1 MRLPRLCAALLVLA
15 PAVANADDLAGKLSS
30 YENEATGLAADLPT
44 PGQLTGAAG
53 QKRLVDAEISYSLG
67 DYDTAALALFDLVG
81 NQQASDMEAATYYLA
96 ESLYQKGDRGSARAY
111 FEQLVHGN
119 TASKYYR
126 PSLERLVELGIK
138 HKDDTTEQYVQT
150 LQSMIAS
157 SPSVPYVLGKY
168 AYSQDKLDD
177 AIALFSQ
184 VPKGSDY
191 ELQALYFTGTTYVAK
206 KDVAKATDIFA
217 DLVTRKPR
225 TSVDRRV
232 IELGQLALGRLYYE
246 REEPSK
252 SIDSYLLVDRHSDLF
267 PDALYEV
274 AWVYVKSKQYD
285 KALRALELLELSDP
299 NTTKTPTVR
308 ILEGNLRIRKAQMIR
323 QQQIDGIVNSDEKS
337 DPETEYE
344 KATKI
349 FTETHDQYM
358 PSYVALSQMVDG
370 SLDPTSFITQIAGRN
385 EHVFQLAQPI
395 PEAAAQWLR
404 DEPEVQRFVGIE
416 SDLGSVQANLTAT
429 QSLIDRLNAVIAAKD
444 HSELYPALA
453 SRRARVEAI
462 QQDLVKLRDQIHQ
475 QAGVASPERT
485 ALDAQYTALGN
496 SEQAFTDR
504 VTNAHGGFDKLD
516 EQTTEIDQAISASEA
531 MAVAMRKYAS
541 DQLPAD
547 QRASIQQQLDEAGKE
562 AQAIEDE
569 LAATRREIVL
579 GKDLATIPDDQ
590 ITQARALRRQLT
602 AAQDNEA
609 RSLTNNDLA
618 QRAMR
623 LADQLD
629 QTDAT
634 IARLQESS
642 IEQAKVALAAA
653 EKDLAAFEAEREG
666 YEAESRSIG
675 TTVLGASFKNVKAKF
690 YDVIVRTD
698 VGNVDVAWSQKED
711 NDDDLKRLN
720 LARSRELK
728 QLKDEFKDILDEGT
742 QKPSEP
748 AKKTE
753 LPPPSEGPTGSPDKG
768 TGGDQRVSPT
778 GTTNTQPA
786 QPTVKPDEQ
795 PKGGTA
801 SKKGGSK

>member
-44 PGQLTGAAG
+44 PGQLRGGAG
-53 QKRLVDAEISYSLG
+53 QKRLVDAEVSYSLG
-67 DYDTAALALFDLVG
+67 DYDAAALVLFDLVG
-81 NQQASDMEAATYYLA
+81 NQQASDMDAATYYLA

-111 FEQLVHGN
+111 FEQIVHGN

-138 HKDDTTEQYVQT
+138 RNDDTTEQYVQM
-150 LQSMIAS
+150 LQPLTAS

-177 AIALFSQ
+177 ALTLFNQ

-191 ELQALYFTGTTYVAK
+191 ELQALYFTGTTYVTK
-206 KDVAKATDIFA
+206 KDLAKATDTFA
-217 DLVTRKPR
+217 DLVARKPR

-274 AWVYVKSKQYD
+274 AWVYVKNKQYD

-299 NTTKTPTVR
+299 NSTKTPTVR

-323 QQQIDGIVNSDEKS
+323 QAQIDGVVSPDEKS
-337 DPETEYE
+337 DPATEYD

-416 SDLGSVQANLTAT
+416 SDLGDVQANLSAT
-429 QSLIDRLNAVIAAKD
+429 QSLIERLDAAIAAKD

-453 SRRARVEAI
+453 ARRARIEAI
-462 QQDLVKLRDQIHQ
+462 QQDLVRLRDEIHQ
-475 QAGVASPERT
+475 KAGVASPQRT
-485 ALDAQYTALGN
+485 ALDSQYSALGN

-504 VTNAHGGFDKLD
+504 VTTSRDGFDKLD
-516 EQTTEIDQAISASEA
+516 EQATEIDQAIGSSEA
-531 MAVAMRKYAS
+531 MAVAMRKYAA
-541 DQLPAD
+541 DTLPTD

-562 AQAIEDE
+562 AQSIEDE

-579 GKDLATIPDDQ
+579 GRDLVLIPDDQ
-590 ITQARALRRQLT
+590 ITQARSLRRQLT
-602 AAQDNEA
+602 AAQDSEA
-609 RSLTNNDLA
+609 RSMTSNDLA

-623 LADQLD
+623 LAGQLD
-629 QTDAT
+629 QTDAQ
-634 IARLQESS
+634 IANLQESS

-653 EKDLAAFEAEREG
+653 QKDLEAFKAERDG

-728 QLKDEFKDILDEGT
+728 QLKDEFKDILDETT
-742 QKPSEP
+742 QKPSAP
-748 AKKTE
+748 KPKTE
-753 LPPPSEGPTGSPDKG
+753 LPPATEGPSGSPDKG
-768 TGGDQRVSPT
+768 AGDQRVNPG
-778 GTTNTQPA
+778 GTTSTQPA
-786 QPTVKPDEQ
+786 QPTVKPEEA
-795 PKGGTA
+795 GGTTA
-801 SKKGGSK
+801 KKGGSK

>member
-15 PAVANADDLAGKLSS
+15 PVVAHADDLAGKLAS

-53 QKRLVDAEISYSLG
+53 QKRLVDAEISYALG
-67 DYDTAALALFDLVG
+67 DYDAAALVLFDLVG

-111 FEQLVHGN
+111 FEQIVRAGN
-119 TASKYYR
+119 SASKYYR

-138 HKDDTTEQYVQT
+138 RKDDTTEQYVQT
-150 LQSMIAS
+150 LQPLMAS

-177 AIALFSQ
+177 ALALFSQ

-206 KDVAKATDIFA
+206 KDLAKATDTFA

-225 TSVDRRV
+225 TSIDRRV
-232 IELGQLALGRLYYE
+232 IELGQLALGRIYYE

-274 AWVYVKSKQYD
+274 AWVYVKNKQYD

-299 NTTKTPTVR
+299 TSNKTPTVR

-323 QQQIDGIVNSDEKS
+323 QAQIDGTVGTEEND
-337 DPETEYE
+337 DPATEYE
-344 KATKI
+344 KASKI

-370 SLDPTSFITQIAGRN
+370 SLDPTSFISQIAGRN

-416 SDLGSVQANLTAT
+416 SDLASVQANLTAT
-429 QSLIDRLNAVIAAKD
+429 QSLIERLDAVIGAKD

-453 SRRARVEAI
+453 ARRARIEAI
-462 QQDLVKLRDQIHQ
+462 QQGLVRLRSQIHQ
-475 QAGVASPERT
+475 QAGVATPERT
-485 ALDAQYTALGN
+485 ALENQFTALGN
-496 SEQAFTDR
+496 PEQAFSDR
-504 VTNAHGGFDKLD
+504 VTGARDGFDKLD
-516 EQTTEIDQAISASEA
+516 EQATEIDQAISSSEA
-531 MAVAMRKYAS
+531 MAVAMRKFAA
-541 DQLPAD
+541 DTMPAD

-562 AQAIEDE
+562 AQSIEDE

-590 ITQARALRRQLT
+590 VTQARALRKQLT
-602 AAQDNEA
+602 AAENAEA
-609 RSLTNNDLA
+609 RSMTNNDLA

-623 LADQLD
+623 LANQLD
-629 QTDAT
+629 QTDAQ
-634 IARLQESS
+634 IAQLQETS
-642 IEQAKVALAAA
+642 IEHAKLALAAA
-653 EKDLAAFEAEREG
+653 EKDLEAFKAEREG

-728 QLKDEFKDILDEGT
+728 QLKDEFKDILDET
-742 QKPSEP
+742 TAKPSAP
-748 AKKTE
+748 KPKSE
-753 LPPPSEGPTGSPDKG
+753 LPPATEGPSGSPDKG
-768 TGGDQRVSPT
+768 TGDQRVNPA

-786 QPTVKPDEQ
+786 QPTVKPEQ
-795 PKGGTA
+795 GGTTA
-801 SKKGGSK
+801 KKGGAK

>member
-15 PAVANADDLAGKLSS
+15 PAVANADDLAGKLAS
-30 YENEATGLAADLPT
+30 YENEAQGLATDLPN
-44 PGQLTGAAG
+44 PSELTGAAG
-53 QKRLVDAEISYSLG
+53 EKRLVDAEISYSLG
-67 DYDTAALALFDLVG
+67 DYDSAALVLFDLVG
-81 NQQASDMEAATYYLA
+81 KQQASDMEAATYYLA
-96 ESLYQKGDRGSARAY
+96 QSLYEKGDRGAARGY
-111 FEQLVHGN
+111 FEQIVKGGN
-119 TASKYYR
+119 SQSKYYR
-126 PSLERLVELGIK
+126 PSLERLVELGIT
-138 HKDDTTEQYVQT
+138 HKDDSAEQYVQT
-150 LQSMIAS
+150 LQSMMAS

-177 AIALFSQ
+177 ALTLFGQ

-206 KDVAKATDIFA
+206 KDYAKATDIFA

-232 IELGQLALGRLYYE
+232 IELGQLALGRVYYE

-274 AWVYVKSKQYD
+274 AWVYVKNKQFD

-299 NTTKTPTVR
+299 SSNKTPTVR

-323 QQQIDGIVNSDEKS
+323 QAQVDGIANPNETS
-337 DPETEYE
+337 DPATEYD

-349 FTETHDQYM
+349 FTDTHDQYM

-370 SLDPTSFITQIAGRN
+370 SLDPTSFIAQIAGRN

-404 DEPEVQRFVGIE
+404 EEPEVQRFVGIE
-416 SDLGSVQANLTAT
+416 TDLGNVQANLTT
-429 QSLIDRLNAVIAAKD
+429 TEGLIQRLTAVINAKD

-453 SRRARVEAI
+453 SRRARIEAL
-462 QQDLVKLRDQIHQ
+462 QQDLIKLRDLIHQ
-475 QAGVASPERT
+475 KAGVASPERT
-485 ALDAQYTALGN
+485 AVEGQYAALGN

-504 VTNAHGGFDKLD
+504 VTSSREGFDNLD
-516 EQTTEIDQAISASEA
+516 AQATEIDQAISSSEA

-541 DQLPAD
+541 DALPAD
-547 QRASIQQQLDEAGKE
+547 QRQAIQQQLDEAGKE

-569 LAATRREIVL
+569 LAGVHREIVL
-579 GKDLATIPDDQ
+579 GKDLAAIPDDQ
-590 ITQARALRRQLT
+590 VTQGRALRKQVT
-602 AAQDNEA
+602 AAQDAEA
-609 RSLTNNDLA
+609 RSMGSNELA

-623 LADQLD
+623 LADSLE
-629 QTDAT
+629 QTDAQL
-634 IARLQESS
+634 ARLQESS
-642 IEQAKVALAAA
+642 IEQAKATLASA
-653 EKDLAAFEAEREG
+653 EKDLAAYQEERAG
-666 YEAESRSIG
+666 YEAESRSLG

-728 QLKDEFKDILDEGT
+728 QLKDEFKDILDET
-742 QKPSEP
+742 APKPSAP
-748 AKKTE
+748 RKSE
-753 LPPPSEGPTGSPDKG
+753 LPPPTEGPSGSPDKG
-768 TGGDQRVSPT
+768 APGGSQRVSPG
-778 GTTNTQPA
+778 GTTTTQPP
-786 QPTVKPDEQ
+786 QPTVKPDE
-795 PKGGTA
+795 GGTQT
-801 SKKGGSK
+801 KGGSK